1 MFYAI
6 YKAAF
11 NQKENKSD
19 PLANTKEKLKQTNLI
34 YPAVWWQNHRA
45 ELLQVTVGKVF

>member
-1 MFYAI
+1 MKMFYAI

-19 PLANTKEKLKQTNLI
+19 PLANTKENKQTNLI
-34 YPAVWWQNHRA
+34 YPAVW
-45 ELLQVTVGKVF
+45 